1 MSQENSLTDELTG
14 TNIIQTDHDGF
25 TFTDLAVL
33 LLDAV
38 LFIYTAWRSY
48 HFLSSS
54 VPDDMAIMAMIGLWG
69 LDIGMII
76 WSLVWIFGS
85 TEKYQDWTAMAFFLI
100 DLAGVVLTSLTD
112 SLLFSDPDGSMTAML
127 QGIAAP
133 AIPLIV
139 VANVIAGFIYHM
151 TSPQTR
157 ARRDAR
163 RAAAEY
169 RRKMENITKEKRDL
183 VYAENLIMAKQE
195 TLDKATLLAEIKVA
209 QDALE
214 QATRAKLRDQVG
226 IHNAAKGKAE
236 EKKDENAGL
245 AQKLEGLKEALKSL
259 NEKPDT
265 APAALPPAPVPAQ
278 PNETPAPPQADASP
292 IVLPPAQTPTE
303 VQEPAFPMP
312 VPEPIITPANTNG
325 HKPAE
330 ANDSSP
336 S

>member
-1 MSQENSLTDELTG
+1 MTQGTSLTDELTG
-14 TNIIQTDHDGF
+14 TNVIQTDHDGF

-33 LLDAV
+33 LLDGV

-76 WSLVWIFGS
+76 WSLVWMFGS
-85 TEKYQDWTAMAFFLI
+85 TEKYQDWTAMSFFLI
-100 DLAGVVLTSLTD
+100 DMAGVVLTSLTD

-151 TSPQTR
+151 TSPKTR
-157 ARRDAR
+157 ARRDDR
-163 RAAAEY
+163 RAKAEFL
-169 RRKMENITKEKRDL
+169 RKMETVSKNKRDL
-183 VYAENLIMAKQE
+183 VYAETLIMAKQE
-195 TLDKATLLAEIKVA
+195 ELEKTALLAEIKVA

-226 IHNAAKGKAE
+226 IHEAAKGRAE

-245 AQKLEGLKEALKSL
+245 VQHLKGLKDALKSL
-259 NEKPDT
+259 NESDT
-265 APAALPPAPVPAQ
+265 APAAPVPAQ
-278 PNETPAPPQADASP
+278 PNDSPAPPQADASP
-292 IVLPPAQTPTE
+292 IVLPDMHIDLSQ
-303 VQEPAFPMP
+303 
-312 VPEPIITPANTNG
+312 VPEPTLTPANTNG

-330 ANDSSP
+330 ANDTSP